1 MTDLESALVEA
12 TSVLAQLGVPYMLIG
27 GLAVSSWGE
36 ARATLD
42 VDLTIWVDLQDVDSV
57 VSRICSRLTALPK
70 EPMPF
75 VWRTRVLPIV
85 SQSNIRVDLI
95 FAALHD
101 EKHMIDRA
109 QPKQIAG
116 TVVMVASV
124 EDLLYMKLASER
136 PKDLEDCRAL
146 LRRFRRTLDR
156 DYLEPRIRILAEGL
170 ARPDILT
177 IYHDEVGEPGDA
189 RA

>member
-1 MTDLESALVEA
+1 
-12 TSVLAQLGVPYMLIG
+12 MLIG

-42 VDLTIWVDLQDVDSV
+42 VDLTIWVDLQDVDSI
-57 VSRICSRLTALPK
+57 VSRICSRLTELPK
-70 EPMPF
+70 EPVPF
-75 VWRTRVLPIV
+75 VRRTRVLPIV

-95 FAALHD
+95 FAIFAALHD

-109 QPKQIAG
+109 QPKPIAG
-116 TVVMVASV
+116 TVVMVPSV

-146 LRRFRRTLDR
+146 LRRFGRTLDR
-156 DYLEPRIRILAEGL
+156 DYLEPRIRVLAEGL